1 MTAIVASR
9 GKIRILKP
17 KQRRSERRLPIRL
30 VLEAVVIEYEYQ
42 GVRKR
47 VTIAPGFW
55 FDGISANWLIR
66 FWLYLLG
73 GRSKLEACT
82 ALHDLLCQSHC
93 VTKAEADSAFN
104 QVMKALRVWGAI
116 RKVMI
121 DAVRG
126 SATRNNWPQ
135 PNLTANS
142 VTPEGWPLFFDQCPV
157 DVIDEVA
164 AN

>member
-1 MTAIVASR
+1 MTALVVSR

-17 KQRRSERRLPIRL
+17 KQRRGDYRLPVRQ
-30 VLEAVVIEYEYQ
+30 VLESIVAEYEYQ
-42 GVRKR
+42 GLRKG

-73 GRSKLEACT
+73 GRSKLEVCT
-82 ALHDLLCQSHC
+82 CVHDLLCQSHC

-104 QVMKALRVWGAI
+104 QVMMVLKVWRPV

-126 SATRNNWPQ
+126 SRTRNNWPQ
-135 PNLTANS
+135 PNLSISKLSA
-142 VTPEGWPLFFDQCPV
+142 EGLPMFFDQCPIE
-157 DVIDEVA
+157 VIG
-164 AN
+164 